1 VNLPTVHE
9 ALRSTPLTLAV
20 LSEKC
25 GLPRRAVEEE
35 LQRLRLA
42 GVPVVTSSDGAWVSE
57 DPEVV
62 RECAARLR
70 SRLINQAKTARALL
84 RTARRLEDRN
94 ARPLIFD
101 WSGPQ

>member
-42 GVPVVTSSDGAWVSE
+42 GVPIVTGSDGAWLSH
-57 DPEVV
+57 DPAEVKA
-62 RECAARLR
+62 CADRLR
-70 SRLINQAKTARALL
+70 SRAIHQLETAGALDKAAEGL
-84 RTARRLEDRN
+84 

-101 WSGPQ
+101 WGTR